1 MRERGKDMQGCIQKF
16 CHGEGGGWVW
26 NKGGGSSTIV
36 SCESEGSGAMP
47 HPTLARVSV

>member
-1 MRERGKDMQGCIQKF
+1 MIAGLYTEILSR
-16 CHGEGGGWVW
+16 GGWVIVW

-36 SCESEGSGAMP
+36 SCESEGSGAML